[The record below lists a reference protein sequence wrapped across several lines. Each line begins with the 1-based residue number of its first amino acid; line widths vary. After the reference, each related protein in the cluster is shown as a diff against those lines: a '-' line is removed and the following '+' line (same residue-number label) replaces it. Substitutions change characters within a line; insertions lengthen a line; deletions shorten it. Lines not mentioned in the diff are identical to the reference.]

1 MTTTEIERV
10 ARPLRDVYGE
20 VITEIGAE
28 RPEIVVLD
36 AGVSDSTRSAKFRE
50 RFPDRFFNIGI
61 AEANM
66 IDIASG
72 LALAGKVPFAST
84 FAIFGAGRAWEQIR
98 QSIAYNNLNV
108 KIVCTHAGIS
118 IGEDGASAQMIED
131 IALMRVL
138 PNMSVLSPADPLET
152 AQMVRSLAENP
163 GPAYLR
169 LGRNAVTPILPE
181 DYRFEHG
188 KAAVL
193 RQGDDV
199 AIFATG
205 IMVGMA
211 LEAASSL
218 EQQKGLHA
226 AVVNVSTIKPL
237 DVTLVAGL
245 LAQTGAAV
253 TAEDHSVIGGLGG
266 AIAEAAAESVPV
278 PLERVG
284 VDDRFGM
291 SGKPEPLLREF
302 GLTAE
307 AIAAAA
313 SKAVARKSQR

>member
-1 MTTTEIERV
+1 MTTAKIERV

-20 VITEIGAE
+20 VITELGAE
-28 RPEIVVLD
+28 RQDIVVLD
-36 AGVSDSTRSAKFRE
+36 AGVSDSTRSAKFGK
-50 RFPDRFFNIGI
+50 RFPDRFFNLGI

-66 IDIASG
+66 IDIAAG
-72 LALAGKVPFAST
+72 LALAGRIPFAST

-98 QSIAYNNLNV
+98 QSIAYNDLNV
-108 KIVCTHAGIS
+108 KLVFTHAGIS

-169 LGRNAVTPILPE
+169 LGRNAVAPVLPE
-181 DYRFEHG
+181 DYRFKHG
-188 KAAVL
+188 KPALL

-199 AIFATG
+199 VIFATG

-211 LEAASSL
+211 LEAAKSL
-218 EQQKGLHA
+218 DRQTGLHA

-237 DVTLVAGL
+237 DVTFVADL

-266 AIAEAAAESVPV
+266 AIAEAAAESVPA

-284 VDDRFGM
+284 VVDRFGM
-291 SGKPEPLLREF
+291 SGKPEPLLSEF

-313 SKAVARKSQR
+313 SKAVARKRQR